1 MLHRALA
8 TLLCLLGAAA
18 IGLGIASATL
28 WRASDT
34 LLATAQAAPGTT
46 LLVTDPGVLDLAA
59 DEVTVQ
65 ASAGADQT
73 VVLAVGRTGDVEA
86 WVGSDPVTR
95 VTGLSDLVTLSTAEG
110 LAEPAPAPSDAEE
123 TPAAEETAPAE
134 EAPAEEAPA
143 EEAPAEEAAAAPDP
157 TGSDLWVLET
167 SGTGEATLEWPDQ
180 DGRWSLLVA
189 TTGEDAGPPTVSLAW
204 PQEVTTPWLV
214 PGVAVGSA
222 LLLTGVLWWVLLL
235 VRSRRSR
242 GSVPAGAGVPSEPVA
257 APVGV
262 TPTGAVPTGAT
273 PTFTPSTGPAAPAG
287 VSSTT
292 TEHGASVTAPASAG
306 VGGAAAAAP
315 LTRRQLREAEQQRE
329 REKREKETVRGR
341 FPMRV
346 AGPARDEAGTPAPT
360 ATTPSGAQEPSS
372 RPGASASGGP
382 TSAAVPRGAIAPAVP
397 GPAAPA
403 PAVPGPPAAGPAAPA
418 PGASAEAASAP
429 AASARVTPA
438 PGPVPTGTA
447 PVAAPPNAEGGSRTA
462 PEAADEKPWARRL
475 SGRLAG
481 RGRSAPASAPP
492 APTPDPEPAA
502 TAPSGPSPAVP
513 SASADAWRKAWGFP
527 SGAAGADGASAWS
540 PGAGADTSETEEGT
554 QR

>member
-86 WVGSDPVTR
+86 WVGTDPVTR
-95 VTGLSDLVTLSTAEG
+95 VTGLSDLVTLSTEEG
-110 LAEPAPAPSDAEE
+110 LAEPVPAPTEPEPTPSAEGTAPAED
-123 TPAAEETAPAE
+123 APAE
-134 EAPAEEAPA
+134 EAPAEEVV
-143 EEAPAEEAAAAPDP
+143 AAPDP
-157 TGSDLWVLET
+157 SGSDLWVLET

-222 LLLTGVLWWVLLL
+222 LLLAGVLWWVLLL

-242 GSVPAGAGVPSEPVA
+242 RPVPARAGVPSVPVA
-257 APVGV
+257 APVGA
-262 TPTGAVPTGAT
+262 TPAGPTSTAPGAPAAVP
-273 PTFTPSTGPAAPAG
+273 
-287 VSSTT
+287 STT
-292 TEHGASVTAPASAG
+292 TEHGVPT
-306 VGGAAAAAP
+306 AAAATAGVAGAVAGAP

-329 REKREKETVRGR
+329 REKREKDTVRGR

-346 AGPARDEAGTPAPT
+346 AGPVRDDAGPPPPT
-360 ATTPSGAQEPSS
+360 ASSSSGAPVPPTPSGASAPGTATPGPSVPGTRAS
-372 RPGASASGGP
+372 GTPTPGAAPRSFASG
-382 TSAAVPRGAIAPAVP
+382 
-397 GPAAPA
+397 
-403 PAVPGPPAAGPAAPA
+403 APA
-418 PGASAEAASAP
+418 PGASA
-429 AASARVTPA
+429 RITPA
-438 PGPVPTGTA
+438 PGVAPAGALPTA
-447 PVAAPPNAEGGSRTA
+447 GGGPQGA
-462 PEAADEKPWARRL
+462 PEPAEERPWARRL
-475 SGRLAG
+475 AGRLPG
-481 RGRSAPASAPP
+481 RGRSAPASPPP
-492 APTPDPEPAA
+492 APAPDPEPAPTPA
-502 TAPSGPSPAVP
+502 AGASPTAPT
-513 SASADAWRKAWGFP
+513 ASADAWRKAWGFP
-527 SGAAGADGASAWS
+527 SGATGADGTSAWS
-540 PGAGADTSETEEGT
+540 PGAGTDTSETEEGP

>member
-86 WVGSDPVTR
+86 WVGTDPVTR
-95 VTGLSDLVTLSTAEG
+95 VTGLSDLVTLSTEEG
-110 LAEPAPAPSDAEE
+110 LAEPVPAPTEPEPTPSAEG
-123 TPAAEETAPAE
+123 TAPAE

-143 EEAPAEEAAAAPDP
+143 EGVVAAPDP
-157 TGSDLWVLET
+157 SGSDLWVLET
-167 SGTGEATLEWPDQ
+167 SGTGEVTLEWPDE

-242 GSVPAGAGVPSEPVA
+242 RSVLARAGVPSVPVA
-257 APVGV
+257 APVG
-262 TPTGAVPTGAT
+262 AT
-273 PTFTPSTGPAAPAG
+273 PAGSTSTGPGAPAA
-287 VSSTT
+287 VPATT
-292 TEHGASVTAPASAG
+292 TEHEVPATTTAG
-306 VGGAAAAAP
+306 VTGPVAGAP

-329 REKREKETVRGR
+329 REKREKDTVRGR

-346 AGPARDEAGTPAPT
+346 AGPVRDDAGTPSATASSPAGAPVPP
-360 ATTPSGAQEPSS
+360 TP
-372 RPGASASGGP
+372 PGASAPGTTTPGASAPGIRTPGAPIPGTP
-382 TSAAVPRGAIAPAVP
+382 TAGTPNP
-397 GPAAPA
+397 GAAPRA
-403 PAVPGPPAAGPAAPA
+403 FA
-418 PGASAEAASAP
+418 PGASAP
-429 AASARVTPA
+429 GASARSTPA
-438 PGPVPTGTA
+438 PGVAPAGAAPTVVPT
-447 PVAAPPNAEGGSRTA
+447 VAATALPTAGGGPQAA
-462 PEAADEKPWARRL
+462 PEAAEERPWARRL
-475 SGRLAG
+475 TGRLPG
-481 RGRSAPASAPP
+481 RGRSAPASPPP
-492 APTPDPEPAA
+492 APAPDPEPAPTAA
-502 TAPSGPSPAVP
+502 TGASPSAP

-527 SGAAGADGASAWS
+527 SAATGADGTSAWS
-540 PGAGADTSETEEGT
+540 PGAGTDTSETEEGP